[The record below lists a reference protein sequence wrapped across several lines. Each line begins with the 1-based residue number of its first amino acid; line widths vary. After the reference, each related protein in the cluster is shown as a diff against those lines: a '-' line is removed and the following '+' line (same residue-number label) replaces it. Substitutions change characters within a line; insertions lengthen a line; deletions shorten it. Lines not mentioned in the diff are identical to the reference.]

1 MEVNGRALPSSMLP
15 KKSTVFIACI
25 AWWACVKIPLY
36 SIKKHRN
43 FTFGISWAC
52 LLFYI
57 VLIKRA
63 SVSEANPS
71 ELEVL
76 KQRIEDSVNPQLAAL
91 NNRKNIRFKFII
103 SKIWMFNRSN
113 ETA

>member
-36 SIKKHRN
+36 SIK
-43 FTFGISWAC
+43 
-52 LLFYI
+52 
-57 VLIKRA
+57 KRA